1 MNIGK
6 ALKLCRS
13 ARNLSLESVSEQS
26 GISIS
31 HLSRIENQK
40 REPTLPMVSKIAE
53 SMGVPVPVVVFLA
66 SDKAELEGLDDESRK
81 RFSELALGLL
91 RAG

>member
-1 MNIGK
+1 MNIGR

-13 ARNLSLESVSEQS
+13 AKNLSLESVSEQC

-53 SMGVPVPVVVFLA
+53 SIGVPMPVLIFLA
-66 SDKAELEGLDDESRK
+66 SDKAELEGLDPESQK
-81 RFSELALGLL
+81 RFSEIALGLL
-91 RAG
+91 RAA

>member
-1 MNIGK
+1 MNIGR

-13 ARNLSLESVSEQS
+13 AKNLSLESVSEQS

-40 REPTLPMVSKIAE
+40 REPTLLMVSKIAE

-66 SDKAELEGLDDESRK
+66 SDKAELEGLDDESRQ
-81 RFSELALGLL
+81 RFSEIALGLL
-91 RAG
+91 RAA